1 MEHLDIYDKLIDLQ
15 KSKLL
20 SELKKKYK
28 LYGIDDHI
36 DLLVDE
42 LLESD
47 IDFSKINKKY
57 KKDINKMIIEKARI
71 KPEKCLARRLNDG
84 YGGQCTRYKIDDTEY
99 CKNHQLEGNR
109 WCGLITENRQEICYL
124 INDKGKHPHKWRN

>member
-1 MEHLDIYDKLIDLQ
+1 MDIYDKLIDIQ
-15 KSKLL
+15 KSNLL
-20 SELKKKYK
+20 TLLKDKYK
-28 LYGIDDHI
+28 LYRIDDHI

-57 KKDINKMIIEKARI
+57 KKDKKKMIIEKARI

-84 YGGQCTRYKIDDTEY
+84 YGGQCTRFKIGDTEY
-99 CKNHQLEGNR
+99 CKGHQLDEKR
-109 WCGLITENRQEICYL
+109 WCGLITENRQEIFYL
-124 INDKGKHPHKWRN
+124 INDKGKHEHRWRN

>member
-1 MEHLDIYDKLIDLQ
+1 MDIYDKLIDLQ
-15 KSKLL
+15 KYKLL
-20 SELKKKYK
+20 SELKDKYK
-28 LYGIDDHI
+28 LYRIDDHI

-57 KKDINKMIIEKARI
+57 KKDKKKMIIEKARI

-99 CKNHQLEGNR
+99 CKNHQLDEKR
-109 WCGLITENRQEICYL
+109 WCGLITENRLEIFYL
-124 INDKGKHPHKWRN
+124 INDKGIHPHRWRN

>member
-1 MEHLDIYDKLIDLQ
+1 MDIYDKLIDLQ
-15 KSKLL
+15 KYKLL
-20 SELKKKYK
+20 SELKDKYK
-28 LYGIDDHI
+28 LYRIDDHI

-57 KKDINKMIIEKARI
+57 KKDKKKMIIEKARI

-84 YGGQCTRYKIDDTEY
+84 YGGQCTRFKIGDTEY
-99 CKNHQLEGNR
+99 CKGHQLDEKR
-109 WCGLITENRQEICYL
+109 WCGLITENRQEIFYL
-124 INDKGKHPHKWRN
+124 INDKGKHEHRWRN